1 MKYFTIKECTQSS
14 TARARRIDN
23 TPNSEHLAH
32 IRESIE
38 TLVGPLREAWA
49 EHCRMAKL
57 GTAGIRISS
66 GYRGPKLNA
75 AVGGSHTS
83 AHCHGYAFD
92 LVPLNGRMIE
102 FKSFCREFM
111 NNRSFDQ
118 LISEGENG
126 NAVPRWMHIG
136 YKSPR
141 GEQRRQL
148 LTMRQGKYFPMTK

>member
-1 MKYFTIKECTQSS
+1 
-14 TARARRIDN
+14 
-23 TPNSEHLAH
+23 
-32 IRESIE
+32 
-38 TLVGPLREAWA
+38 
-49 EHCRMAKL
+49 
-57 GTAGIRISS
+57 
-66 GYRGPKLNA
+66 
-75 AVGGSHTS
+75 
-83 AHCHGYAFD
+83 
-92 LVPLNGRMIE
+92 
-102 FKSFCREFM
+102 M

>member
-1 MKYFTIKECTQSS
+1 
-14 TARARRIDN
+14 
-23 TPNSEHLAH
+23 
-32 IRESIE
+32 
-38 TLVGPLREAWA
+38 
-49 EHCRMAKL
+49 
-57 GTAGIRISS
+57 
-66 GYRGPKLNA
+66 
-75 AVGGSHTS
+75 
-83 AHCHGYAFD
+83 
-92 LVPLNGRMIE
+92 MIE

-111 NNRSFDQ
+111 NDRSFDQ